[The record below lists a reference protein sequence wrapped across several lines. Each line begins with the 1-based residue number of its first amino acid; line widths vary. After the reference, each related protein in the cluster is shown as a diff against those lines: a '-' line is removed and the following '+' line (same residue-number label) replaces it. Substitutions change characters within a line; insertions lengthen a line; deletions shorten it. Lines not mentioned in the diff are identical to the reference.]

1 MYARPISWT
10 TGFNETSRIL
20 CTRTLQT
27 SCSPWPCHCCCAFQ
41 EGKMGEGGIYSLRH
55 RSRPL
60 GANLATKRRAS
71 IWDLGH
77 APCLQHGMKERV
89 VWCHVQW
96 PRDPLTNLSPS
107 CCSKITRLRSCTNN
121 SSNGSL
127 FYRPPSSP
135 LLFSFLPSNW
145 KGEGSRQRDSSIEAV
160 KFVRVARNGF
170 NLSAASKWAIYGRG
184 IFEYS
189 RRLYDTAATEP
200 HHFSSITV
208 HIERVNSH
216 SQGLKGL
223 TWHSDPDITR

>member
-1 MYARPISWT
+1 MYQQFIQRFSVLSSSLLSTPFLFPS
-10 TGFNETSRIL
+10 
-20 CTRTLQT
+20 LQL
-27 SCSPWPCHCCCAFQ
+27 
-41 EGKMGEGGIYSLRH
+41 EGG
-55 RSRPL
+55 
-60 GANLATKRRAS
+60 
-71 IWDLGH
+71 
-77 APCLQHGMKERV
+77 
-89 VWCHVQW
+89 
-96 PRDPLTNLSPS
+96 RDET
-107 CCSKITRLRSCTNN
+107 
-121 SSNGSL
+121 
-127 FYRPPSSP
+127 
-135 LLFSFLPSNW
+135 
-145 KGEGSRQRDSSIEAV
+145 ERDSSIEAV